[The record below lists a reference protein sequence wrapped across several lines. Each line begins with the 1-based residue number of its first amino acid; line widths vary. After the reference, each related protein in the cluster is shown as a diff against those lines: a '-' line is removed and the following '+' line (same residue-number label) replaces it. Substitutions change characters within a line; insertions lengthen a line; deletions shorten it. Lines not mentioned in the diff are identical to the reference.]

1 MIDSDGLTN
10 LLTDVSNCE
19 KCKFWEFREKVVF
32 AEGRSNAKVML
43 IGLSPG
49 REENLTGKLFVG
61 PSGDFLNKLLSIAKL
76 NRETLYITN
85 VIKCHAPTDLIS
97 QTEIDICSLYL
108 DRQIKIVKPMVIIS
122 LGSIPT
128 KYIFAKYNLPKKKIS
143 EIHGQVFEVTTT
155 ADLFDVKSTSENIKI
170 ITMFHPAA
178 ALRTYSLLEVVKNDW
193 KNLSEKL

>member
-1 MIDSDGLTN
+1 MNSDGLAN
-10 LLTDVSNCE
+10 ILTDVSNCR
-19 KCKFWEFREKVVF
+19 KCKFWKFREKVVF
-32 AEGRSNAKVML
+32 AEGRSDAKVML

-85 VIKCHAPTDLIS
+85 VIKCYAPTDLIS
-97 QTEIDICSLYL
+97 QAEIDICSLYL
-108 DRQIKIVKPMVIIS
+108 DRQIKLVKPKVIIS

-128 KYIFAKYNLPKKKIS
+128 KYIFTKYSLPKKKIS
-143 EIHGQVFEVTTT
+143 EIHGQVFEVTTM
-155 ADLFDVKSTSENIKI
+155 ADLFDINSASENIKI